1 MAASDARP
9 VPRKNTAF
17 RLYFAIRKSDGTLIT
32 SWTGADSE
40 VSIDG
45 AAFSD
50 CTNEATEI
58 GTTGCGYIDF
68 TSSEMNGDAIVYKL
82 TVTNTSALPVVVT
95 LFPEEVG
102 DYRVNVEQFGGN
114 NGTFS
119 GGRPE
124 VNATHLAGT
133 AYASADF
140 STTMKASI
148 NTEADTAL
156 TDYGALKPTTAGRT
170 LDVSAG
176 GEAGLDWTNIGG
188 ATTTVNLSGTTVKTA
203 TDVEADTAD
212 IQTRLPAALVSG
224 RIDASVGAMASNTL
238 TAAALATDALTEIQ
252 SGLATSSALTTV
264 EGKVDTIDTVVD
276 AILADTGTDGVVVAS
291 GSKTGY
297 KLASDGLDTISTTT
311 PSGVASNFREMLVQ
325 VWRRFFKK
333 STLTST
339 QLKTYADD
347 GTTVV
352 TTQTVSDDG
361 TTQTQGAAS

>member
-1 MAASDARP
+1 MAATDARP
-9 VPRKNTAF
+9 VPRKNAAF
-17 RLYFAIRKSDGTLIT
+17 RLYLAIRKSDGTLIT

-45 AAFSD
+45 ASFAD

-102 DYRVNVEQFGGN
+102 DYRVNVEQFGGA

-124 VNATHLAGT
+124 VNTTHLAGT

-140 STTMKASI
+140 SATMKASI

-176 GEAGLDWTNIGG
+176 GEAGLDWANIGS

-203 TDVEADTAD
+203 TDVEA
-212 IQTRLPAALVSG
+212 
-224 RIDASVGAMASNTL
+224 
-238 TAAALATDALTEIQ
+238 
-252 SGLATSSALTTV
+252 
-264 EGKVDTIDTVVD
+264 KVDTVDTVVD

-297 KLASDGLDTISTTT
+297 KLASDGLDTISTTA
-311 PSGVASNFREMLVQ
+311 PSGVATNFREMLVQ